1 MSIEVLKP
9 GLQTTIQAGPRIGW
23 RHLGVPASGAAD
35 TLSLALANKLVGNSW
50 DAPALEATL
59 LGPTLR
65 FNKPT
70 AFAVTGAIADVT
82 LNGDEV
88 ALHETTFA
96 GAGDQLE
103 LGAAEI
109 GARNYVAIAG
119 GFFADDVLGS
129 TSTYLAAG
137 FGGLQGRALEQ
148 GDILATNPAECPA
161 LSTPEECRVP
171 MSPSWALRA
180 CPAFEANQ
188 LQDRDGLFER
198 NWIIGRRA
206 DRIGIQLEGGEL
218 GIASDGRMPSAA
230 VFPGTVQC
238 PESGIPY
245 LLSVD
250 AGTVG
255 GYPRV
260 AQVARADRHLLGQ
273 LRPGDRIRFLHR
285 EASEAIDELRAK
297 LDYWRPWLED
307 IGSII

>member
-35 TLSLALANKLVGNSW
+35 TLSLALANKLVGNPW

-65 FNKPT
+65 FKRPT

-82 LNGDEV
+82 LNGNEV

-96 GAGDQLE
+96 GAGDQLA

-119 GFFADDVLGS
+119 GLVADDVLGS

-198 NWIIGRRA
+198 NWVIGRRA

-238 PESGIPY
+238 PESGVPY

-285 EASEAIDELRAK
+285 AATEAIDELRAK

-307 IGSII
+307 IDSII